1 MPYGIE
7 RNDYKMI
14 EITSINNPTVKHIK
28 ALALKKERQTS
39 GEYTVEGIKQV
50 NEAILSRKEIKSIVI
65 SEDFDI
71 TILKSSDYEIYKVP
85 SFIFEKICDTKTPQG
100 VLAVLKQE
108 QTEKLEIKDKGLYLY
123 CDGISDPGNM
133 GTLIRTADAAGF
145 DGVLMSQAC
154 VDLYSPKVVRSSMGS
169 FFRMRVYQN
178 INQSDLLCFKNKGVN
193 LFGGALIE
201 NTKDYRE
208 ADYSKTSI
216 IIVGNEA
223 NGISDEVL
231 SLCTPVKIP
240 IYGGAESLNVAVAA
254 GILMYEA
261 ANSKKDK
268 KSIDKLETLLY
279 N

>member
-1 MPYGIE
+1 
-7 RNDYKMI
+7 MI

-28 ALALKKERQTS
+28 ALLSKKERQRT

-50 NEAILSRKEIKSIVI
+50 NEAISSGKEIKLIVI
-65 SEDFDI
+65 SEDFDAGA
-71 TILKSSDYEIYKVP
+71 LLSLSYELYRVP
-85 SFIFEKICDTKTPQG
+85 SFVFEKICDTKTPQG

-108 QTEKLEIKDKGLYLY
+108 KNEDLMLLDNGLYLY

-133 GTLIRTADAAGF
+133 GTLIRTAEAAGF
-145 DGVLMSQAC
+145 EAVMLSKSC
-154 VDLYSPKVVRSSMGS
+154 VDLHSPKVVRSSMGS
-169 FFRMRVYQN
+169 FFRMRVYQD
-178 INQSDLLCFKNKGVN
+178 INASDLLKFKNEGVS
-193 LFGGALIE
+193 LFGGALAE

-223 NGISDEVL
+223 NGISDEIL

-240 IYGGAESLNVAVAA
+240 IYGGAESLNAAVAA

-261 ANSKKDK
+261 ANFKKR
-268 KSIDKLETLLY
+268 
-279 N
+279 